1 MNRHAL
7 TIGAAL
13 LATFSVTSSFA
24 QVEKPHDAASGTYAN
39 PVIHENCPDPSDI
52 KAPDGYYYVYST
64 QDNLP
69 GDTQYLPIHRS
80 RDLVHWEKVGTVF
93 NDSDRPRWVSTARL
107 WAPDV
112 NLIDGKYVLYYAM
125 GVWGGTYQSAIG
137 VAVADHPA
145 GPFTDH
151 GKVLDYA
158 SEGVNNSIDEF
169 YIEDKGHKYLVWGSF
184 FGIYAVEL
192 TDDGLAVKKGAKK
205 VQLAANQM
213 EGSYIVKHNGYFYLI
228 GSSGT
233 CCAGSKS
240 TYHLIMGRSRA
251 VLGPYVTRKGKRM
264 LDGAGDLLLKGDSVW
279 AGPGHNAEFVRD
291 DQGHDWI
298 LYHCYHRSN
307 PAAGRLLMLD
317 RIYWNDWGPY
327 IRDTTPSI
335 TAKAPVFY

>member
-1 MNRHAL
+1 MM
-7 TIGAAL
+7 L
-13 LATFSVTSSFA
+13 LSLFSVTPSA
-24 QVEKPHDAASGTYAN
+24 GQVGRTYSN

-93 NDSDRPRWVSTARL
+93 NDYDRPRWVSTARL
-107 WAPDV
+107 WAPDI

-137 VAVADHPA
+137 VAVADNPA

-169 YIEDKGHKYLVWGSF
+169 YIEDRGHKYLVWGSF

-192 TDDGLAVKKGAKK
+192 TDDGLAVKKRSEEGA
-205 VQLAANQM
+205 VGGQ
-213 EGSYIVKHNGYFYLI
+213 
-228 GSSGT
+228 
-233 CCAGSKS
+233 
-240 TYHLIMGRSRA
+240 
-251 VLGPYVTRKGKRM
+251 P
-264 LDGAGDLLLKGDSVW
+264 DGGILHREARRIFLFDRFFGDLLRGQQKHLSPDHGKVQKCVGT
-279 AGPGHNAEFVRD
+279 
-291 DQGHDWI
+291 
-298 LYHCYHRSN
+298 LYH
-307 PAAGRLLMLD
+307 PG
-317 RIYWNDWGPY
+317 G
-327 IRDTTPSI
+327 
-335 TAKAPVFY
+335 